1 MERTLLSLRQLA
13 LPLTTALLLLL
24 FEIFSPCLGHAAND
38 PAKMDLPKVSLEIIK
53 PQNNNKQILL
63 PVKVEA
69 KIQSI
74 VNADTEGHIT
84 RLLKPLGA
92 KVKAGEVVLYIENK
106 DPGFTY
112 APVPVR
118 APITGILSQIWITQM
133 SKVNRG
139 EKLFTLIDPNQL
151 KLTGEFP
158 NSDLGAVHSGMLG
171 QLKVNSNKSETF
183 TIRLVGVSP
192 IIDPRTGT
200 ASAELE
206 FVPERTTST
215 TVKKSTLTLPSIGSV
230 GQAQFEVSQGEV
242 LLIPEA
248 ALIYRDG
255 KPLVR
260 ILQGENKFIKKGIE
274 LGEQRDATYVVK
286 SGIAKGDKIIV
297 RSSRPLK
304 EGETVQV
311 ENENDLH

>member
-24 FEIFSPCLGHAAND
+24 FEIFSPCLGNAAND
-38 PAKMDLPKVSLEIIK
+38 PVKVDLPKVSLEIIK

-69 KIQSI
+69 KIQSV

-92 KVKAGEVVLYIENK
+92 KVKANEVVLYIENK

-139 EKLFTLIDPNQL
+139 DKLFTLIDPNQL

-158 NSDLGAVHSGMLG
+158 NSDLSAVHSGMLG
-171 QLKVNSNKSETF
+171 KLKINSNSSDAF
-183 TIRLVGVSP
+183 AIRLVGVSP

-206 FVPERTTST
+206 FVPETPSAKE
-215 TVKKSTLTLPSIGSV
+215 KKPTLALPPIGSV
-230 GQAQFEVSQGEV
+230 GQAQFEVPQGEV

-260 ILQGENKFIKKGIE
+260 LLQGENKFIKKGIE